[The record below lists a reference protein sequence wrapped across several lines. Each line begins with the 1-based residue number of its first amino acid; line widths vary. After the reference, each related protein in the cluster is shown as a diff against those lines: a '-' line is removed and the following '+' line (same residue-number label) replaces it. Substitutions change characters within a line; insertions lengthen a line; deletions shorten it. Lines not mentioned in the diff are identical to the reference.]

1 MLEKPAWNKHTS
13 FLRTF
18 VNYGPNFLIP
28 LGTGVVSC
36 LSLRLEWLV
45 EDKRSSLF
53 SVVIGDEESKDLCP
67 CHQGSL
73 LLEVVA
79 NCYDGW
85 QVNLK
90 KELFCTPATSH
101 SGKWRVLAKVYYKM
115 DFLFT
120 FYFKK

>member
-1 MLEKPAWNKHTS
+1 
-13 FLRTF
+13 
-18 VNYGPNFLIP
+18 

-53 SVVIGDEESKDLCP
+53 GVVIGDDESKDLCP

-73 LLEVVA
+73 LLKVVA
-79 NCYDGW
+79 HCYDGW

-90 KELFCTPATSH
+90 KELFCTPASFH

-115 DFLFT
+115 DFLFHHSLKSKISNQYWGLYYKT
-120 FYFKK
+120 FDGHNLRIFIIS